1 MERILLLEDDKSLV
15 TGLTLA
21 LGRAGYALDTARTLA
36 EAGHLW
42 QAGRYDLLM
51 LDVTLPDGTGFDFC
65 REVRRTSG
73 VPILFLTA
81 SDEEMDIIT
90 GLDLG
95 GDDYITKPF
104 KLGVLLSR
112 VHALLRRAGGFG
124 AQQATE
130 LCSGGIRVDLLAGRA
145 EKNGVPLELTA
156 AEYKLLCLFL
166 RSPGQVLTKETIL
179 NALWDCEGNYVDTNT
194 LTVYIRRLRSRW
206 RMTPAARS
214 GWSRCGAWAT
224 AGTGMCEMKFL
235 VEDDVRQLFA
245 RLCTGLAAALLAAE
259 CASWALC
266 PALCL
271 PLLGLFVLLA
281 AGVLGSAAAYFA
293 RRQKRL
299 EEAAA
304 QVRALLDGD
313 ATARLDSGRE
323 GQLYRL
329 FHEVNE
335 MAAVLNAHA
344 DREQRE
350 KQFLKN
356 TMADISHQLKTP
368 LAALNI
374 YNGLLQAGTD
384 DAENVR
390 ELAELSEQ
398 ELDRMEQLVQSLLK
412 LTRLDAGTVQLE
424 KTEQDLQGLLEQ
436 TARPFACRARQEQK
450 QLAVAAE
457 QGVCLCCDRVWMR
470 EAVGNLIKNA
480 LDHTRAGDTVTV
492 EGSRFADFVRI
503 RVVDTGTGIHPEDLP
518 HLFKRFYRSRFA
530 QDTPG
535 IGLGLPLAKSIVEVH
550 GGTLEVESELGRG
563 TAFTIL
569 LRNRPAPAIPTKL

>member
-194 LTVYIRRLRSRW
+194 LTVYIRRLRL
-206 RMTPAARS
+206 
-214 GWSRCGAWAT
+214 
-224 AGTGMCEMKFL
+224 K
-235 VEDDVRQLFA
+235 VEDDP
-245 RLCTGLAAALLAAE
+245 G
-259 CASWALC
+259 S
-266 PALCL
+266 CL
-271 PLLGLFVLLA
+271 PGCAPGWLRPCWRQN
-281 AGVLGSAAAYFA
+281 A
-293 RRQKRL
+293 RRGHCARHCACRCWGCL
-299 EEAAA
+299 SFWRPGCWA
-304 QVRALLDGD
+304 VPLLILLDGRNGWRK
-313 ATARLDSGRE
+313 RLRRCVPCWTGTPLP
-323 GQLYRL
+323 GWT
-329 FHEVNE
+329 
-335 MAAVLNAHA
+335 AAV
-344 DREQRE
+344 
-350 KQFLKN
+350 K
-356 TMADISHQLKTP
+356 
-368 LAALNI
+368 
-374 YNGLLQAGTD
+374 
-384 DAENVR
+384 
-390 ELAELSEQ
+390 
-398 ELDRMEQLVQSLLK
+398 
-412 LTRLDAGTVQLE
+412 
-424 KTEQDLQGLLEQ
+424 
-436 TARPFACRARQEQK
+436 
-450 QLAVAAE
+450 
-457 QGVCLCCDRVWMR
+457 
-470 EAVGNLIKNA
+470 
-480 LDHTRAGDTVTV
+480 
-492 EGSRFADFVRI
+492 GSC
-503 RVVDTGTGIHPEDLP
+503 TGCSM
-518 HLFKRFYRSRFA
+518 K
-530 QDTPG
+530 
-535 IGLGLPLAKSIVEVH
+535 
-550 GGTLEVESELGRG
+550 
-563 TAFTIL
+563 
-569 LRNRPAPAIPTKL
+569 

>member
-36 EAGHLW
+36 EANRLW

-194 LTVYIRRLRSRW
+194 LTVYIRRLRL
-206 RMTPAARS
+206 
-214 GWSRCGAWAT
+214 
-224 AGTGMCEMKFL
+224 K

>member
-36 EAGHLW
+36 EANRLW

-194 LTVYIRRLRSRW
+194 LTVYIRRLRL
-206 RMTPAARS
+206 
-214 GWSRCGAWAT
+214 
-224 AGTGMCEMKFL
+224 K
-235 VEDDVRQLFA
+235 VEDDPGSPQRLVTVRGMGYRWNGDVGDEISGGGRCPA
-245 RLCTGLAAALLAAE
+245 AVCPVVHRAGCGPAGGRMRVVGTVPGTVPAAAGAVFAVERRDAE
-259 CASWALC
+259 QCRCLFCPTAETAGGSGCAGAC
-266 PALCL
+266 PA
-271 PLLGLFVLLA
+271 
-281 AGVLGSAAAYFA
+281 
-293 RRQKRL
+293 
-299 EEAAA
+299 
-304 QVRALLDGD
+304 
-313 ATARLDSGRE
+313 
-323 GQLYRL
+323 
-329 FHEVNE
+329 
-335 MAAVLNAHA
+335 
-344 DREQRE
+344 
-350 KQFLKN
+350 
-356 TMADISHQLKTP
+356 
-368 LAALNI
+368 
-374 YNGLLQAGTD
+374 
-384 DAENVR
+384 
-390 ELAELSEQ
+390 
-398 ELDRMEQLVQSLLK
+398 
-412 LTRLDAGTVQLE
+412 
-424 KTEQDLQGLLEQ
+424 
-436 TARPFACRARQEQK
+436 
-450 QLAVAAE
+450 
-457 QGVCLCCDRVWMR
+457 
-470 EAVGNLIKNA
+470 
-480 LDHTRAGDTVTV
+480 
-492 EGSRFADFVRI
+492 
-503 RVVDTGTGIHPEDLP
+503 
-518 HLFKRFYRSRFA
+518 
-530 QDTPG
+530 
-535 IGLGLPLAKSIVEVH
+535 
-550 GGTLEVESELGRG
+550 GRG
-563 TAFTIL
+563 CYCPAGQ
-569 LRNRPAPAIPTKL
+569 RP

>member
-1 MERILLLEDDKSLV
+1 
-15 TGLTLA
+15 
-21 LGRAGYALDTARTLA
+21 
-36 EAGHLW
+36 
-42 QAGRYDLLM
+42 
-51 LDVTLPDGTGFDFC
+51 
-65 REVRRTSG
+65 
-73 VPILFLTA
+73 
-81 SDEEMDIIT
+81 
-90 GLDLG
+90 
-95 GDDYITKPF
+95 
-104 KLGVLLSR
+104 
-112 VHALLRRAGGFG
+112 
-124 AQQATE
+124 
-130 LCSGGIRVDLLAGRA
+130 
-145 EKNGVPLELTA
+145 
-156 AEYKLLCLFL
+156 
-166 RSPGQVLTKETIL
+166 
-179 NALWDCEGNYVDTNT
+179 
-194 LTVYIRRLRSRW
+194 
-206 RMTPAARS
+206 
-214 GWSRCGAWAT
+214 
-224 AGTGMCEMKFL
+224 MCEMKFL

-412 LTRLDAGTVQLE
+412 LTR
-424 KTEQDLQGLLEQ
+424 
-436 TARPFACRARQEQK
+436 QEQK

>member
-130 LCSGGIRVDLLAGRA
+130 LCSGGIRVDLPAGRA

-194 LTVYIRRLRSRW
+194 LTVYIRRLRL
-206 RMTPAARS
+206 
-214 GWSRCGAWAT
+214 
-224 AGTGMCEMKFL
+224 K

-259 CASWALC
+259 CTSWALC

>member
-194 LTVYIRRLRSRW
+194 LTVYIRRLRL
-206 RMTPAARS
+206 
-214 GWSRCGAWAT
+214 
-224 AGTGMCEMKFL
+224 K
-235 VEDDVRQLFA
+235 VEDDPGSPQRLVTVRGMGY
-245 RLCTGLAAALLAAE
+245 RCTGLAAALLAAE

>member
-130 LCSGGIRVDLLAGRA
+130 LCSGGIRVD
-145 EKNGVPLELTA
+145 
-156 AEYKLLCLFL
+156 
-166 RSPGQVLTKETIL
+166 
-179 NALWDCEGNYVDTNT
+179 
-194 LTVYIRRLRSRW
+194 
-206 RMTPAARS
+206 
-214 GWSRCGAWAT
+214 
-224 AGTGMCEMKFL
+224 
-235 VEDDVRQLFA
+235 
-245 RLCTGLAAALLAAE
+245 
-259 CASWALC
+259 
-266 PALCL
+266 
-271 PLLGLFVLLA
+271 LLA